1 MPCAGKGAVRGR
13 VVSAVLH
20 FVVSQAMPKRIANGL
35 KALGRDESGGEV
47 IEYALVLGLII
58 VVCIAVITSFGSK
71 VLARWQSV
79 NSSM

>member
-1 MPCAGKGAVRGR
+1 MFKVKSIAKGSLAT
-13 VVSAVLH
+13 LL
-20 FVVSQAMPKRIANGL
+20 Q
-35 KALGRDESGGEV
+35 DERGGEV

-58 VVCIAVITSFGSK
+58 VVCIGIIGTIGTK